1 MLAGFADTKG
11 AVVRPFSE
19 TRYRETSLALLI
31 MTQFHHQRHKQRQP
45 LEQEH
50 ALIVA
55 CMPLRSNV
63 NLSRIVRTAGCFRI
77 SRLVACGRP
86 KMDPSITRDAATEV
100 QIEFHRTLAPVLQKL
115 KLEGYRLVGLEQ
127 TTGSVSLFDFAFVR
141 RTVLVVGNER
151 TGLNDEILPLLDDV
165 VEIPVFGLPHS
176 FNVATATSMAM
187 YEYCRQFPHG

>member
-1 MLAGFADTKG
+1 
-11 AVVRPFSE
+11 
-19 TRYRETSLALLI
+19 
-31 MTQFHHQRHKQRQP
+31 
-45 LEQEH
+45 
-50 ALIVA
+50 
-55 CMPLRSNV
+55 
-63 NLSRIVRTAGCFRI
+63 
-77 SRLVACGRP
+77 
-86 KMDPSITRDAATEV
+86 
-100 QIEFHRTLAPVLQKL
+100 
-115 KLEGYRLVGLEQ
+115 VGLEQ